1 MSLCKILNKCLMNV
15 MMVTVFEGE
24 TTRQHL
30 QVGQQQQWY
39 YRSPF
44 FWFSIFTHE
53 KLIFYCKFFLWE
65 FSCAKKLFM
74 IFFYF
79 TGTLSN
85 KKKKCSC
92 EKTFF
97 SYFNETFCT
106 LMWHCFW
113 FSHVCQ
119 TERRKWFF
127 QENIVNIREGLEL
140 LQKGFFYKKKFFCI
154 MRKKNIY

>member
-1 MSLCKILNKCLMNV
+1 
-15 MMVTVFEGE
+15 MVTVFEGE

-30 QVGQQQQWY
+30 QVGEQQQRY

-53 KLIFYCKFFLWE
+53 KLIFYGKFFLWE

-79 TGTLSN
+79 SGTLSN
-85 KKKKCSC
+85 KKKK
-92 EKTFF
+92 KFLWKNVFLVFRRNILHT
-97 SYFNETFCT
+97 N
-106 LMWHCFW
+106 WHCFW

-127 QENIVNIREGLEL
+127 QENHVNIREGLEL
-140 LQKGFFYKKKFFCI
+140 LQKGFFYKRSFFVSWEKKTFI
-154 MRKKNIY
+154 NQQRGKLLEKG